1 MLRLKKSALK
11 EDGGRAFYKGDLFSG
26 IAFVMSDGE
35 MVNAIK
41 ISEGVEIGEYFPKLL
56 PASDCRVI
64 DIELLLPEDED
75 DYEPFLCLDGQ
86 RFSGIALEFDG
97 DFCTGEILYVRGWS
111 DSKFTYY
118 KTGRLESIELV
129 EDGFSQIYQW
139 YESSQLK
146 KYKVASRSS
155 FSFNLEFKEN
165 GCFSVL
171 GMEGDYFNQVK
182 LMSDKLALPAFK
194 DEGFVH
200 DLKSAEFLSLSG
212 YSITDKFLKTLIL
225 LGVLERAENISIFH
239 TSVTSEG
246 LSLFKVCRKL
256 SKLNINST
264 ILNLNELKLFKFD
277 KPNCY
282 VELNGEE
289 VLA

>member
-1 MLRLKKSALK
+1 MLRLKKSALT
-11 EDGGRAFYKGDLFSG
+11 EEGGRFFYKGDLFSG
-26 IAFVMSDGE
+26 IAFAMSDGE
-35 MVNAIK
+35 MVNAVK
-41 ISEGVEIGEYFPKLL
+41 ISEGIEIGEYFPKVL
-56 PASDCRVI
+56 PEFDCRVI

-111 DSKFTYY
+111 NSQFTYY

-139 YESSQLK
+139 YESGQLK
-146 KYKVASRSS
+146 KYKVASRNS

-165 GCFSVL
+165 GYLSVL
-171 GMEGDYFNQVK
+171 GIDGDYFNQVK
-182 LMSDKLALPAFK
+182 LVRDKLAIPAFE
-194 DEGFVH
+194 DEGFVK

-212 YSITDKFLKTLIL
+212 CSITDKLLNILIL

-239 TSVTSEG
+239 TAVTREG
-246 LSLFKVCRKL
+246 LSLLKECRKL

-264 ILNLNELKLFKFD
+264 IINLNEIKPFKFD
-277 KPNCY
+277 KPDCY

>member
-11 EDGGRAFYKGDLFSG
+11 EEEGKFFYKGDLFSG
-26 IAFVMSDGE
+26 IAFAMSDGE

-41 ISEGVEIGEYFPKLL
+41 ISEGVEIGEYFPKLS

-97 DFCTGEILYVRGWS
+97 AFCTGELLYVRGWS
-111 DSKFTYY
+111 DSQFTYY
-118 KTGRLESIELV
+118 ETGRLESIELV

-139 YESSQLK
+139 YESGQLK
-146 KYKVASRSS
+146 KYKVASRNS
-155 FSFNLEFKEN
+155 FSFDLEFKED
-165 GCFSVL
+165 GSLSVL
-171 GMEGDYFNQVK
+171 GIEGDYFNQVK
-182 LMSDKLALPAFK
+182 LMADKLAVPPLNESFM
-194 DEGFVH
+194 D

-212 YSITDKFLKTLIL
+212 YSITDKFFRRLTF
-225 LGVLERAENISIFH
+225 LGMLERTENISLFQ
-239 TSVTSEG
+239 TAVTKEG
-246 LSLFKVCRKL
+246 LSLLKESRKL
-256 SKLNINST
+256 NKLTINST
-264 ILNLNELKLFKFD
+264 IINLDDVKLFKFD
-277 KPNCY
+277 KPSCY
-282 VELNGEE
+282 VELNREE